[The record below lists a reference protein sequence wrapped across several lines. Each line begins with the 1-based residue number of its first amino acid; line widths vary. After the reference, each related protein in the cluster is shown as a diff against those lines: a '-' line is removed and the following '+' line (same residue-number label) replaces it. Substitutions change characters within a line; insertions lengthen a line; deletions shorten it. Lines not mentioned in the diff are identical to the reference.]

1 MKIKEKYQTD
11 DYLGEGVQKTSLF
24 ISGGF
29 LVLFI
34 LLAFLMPEFTTKV
47 VNNSF
52 NFSATYFGL
61 FWQLLMLATLIVGL
75 ILMFTRYGRVKLGKK
90 EEPQFSNFRWIAMV
104 LTTLLASGGVFWA
117 ASEPMSHYITTPPLF
132 SAENLSEWDRAIPG
146 LAQAFFHWGFSAWAV
161 LGTVATIV
169 LMYAHYHKGMPLKPR
184 TILYPIFGDKI
195 FKRYNFFGLAA
206 DVTSIIA
213 VAAGTIGAIGFL
225 GLQAAYAFEQ
235 IFGVPSTLF
244 MQIAF
249 IVILITIATISAI
262 TGVDKGIQLLSRF
275 NVAFAVILMIL
286 ILIVGPTLFVLDAFL
301 TAEAFQIQNYIMMSL
316 TRGDTEWLNWWTV
329 FFWGWFIGFGPMMSI
344 FIARISRGRTIRE
357 LIVAVAII
365 SPIVSNFWFATLGG
379 SGVFF
384 EMGEPGIISGP
395 LNDIGQEAAVMAILN
410 QLPASSW
417 FAFGFLIITIIFVA
431 TTADSMAYASAVAV
445 TGNDDPSKYVRVFW
459 ALIFGAVA
467 VALLSIGG
475 GDDSSIGMLQNF
487 IVVSAVP
494 VSILLLPPV
503 WDSVKIANKLAIEQG
518 IKKKEE
524 RDEI

>member
-1 MKIKEKYQTD
+1 MKIKEKYHSD
-11 DYLGEGVQKTSLF
+11 DYLGKGVQKTSLF

-29 LVLFI
+29 LILFF
-34 LLAFLMPEFTTKV
+34 LLAFLTPEFTSKV
-47 VNNSF
+47 VNDSF
-52 NFSATYFGL
+52 NWSAKWFGL

-75 ILMFTRYGRVKLGKK
+75 ILMFTRYGRVKLGKQEK
-90 EEPQFSNFRWIAMV
+90 PHFSNFRWIAMI

-117 ASEPMSHYITTPPLF
+117 ASEPMSHYMTTPPLF
-132 SAENLSEWDRAIPG
+132 SAENLSAWDRAVPG
-146 LAQAFFHWGFSAWAV
+146 MAQAFFHWGFSAWAV

-184 TILYPIFGDKI
+184 TILYPLVGDKI
-195 FKRYNFFGLAA
+195 FKRYNPLGLTA

-244 MQIAF
+244 MQIMF
-249 IVILITIATISAI
+249 IVILIGIATISAV
-262 TGVDKGIQLLSRF
+262 TGVDKGIQILSRV
-275 NVAFAVILMIL
+275 NVSFAVILMI
-286 ILIVGPTLFVLDAFL
+286 IIMIVGPTLFILDIFVA
-301 TAEAFQIQNYIMMSL
+301 AEAFQLQNYLMMSL
-316 TRGDTEWLNWWTV
+316 TRGDQAWLAWWTV

-365 SPIVSNFWFATLGG
+365 SPIVSNLWFATLGG
-379 SGVFF
+379 SGVKF
-384 EMGEPGIISGP
+384 EMENEGLISGP
-395 LNDIGQEAAVMAILN
+395 LGDVGQEAAVMAILN
-410 QLPASSW
+410 QLPMSDL
-417 FAFGFLIITIIFVA
+417 FAFAFLIITVIFVA
-431 TTADSMAYASAVAV
+431 TTADSMSYASAVAV
-445 TGNDDPSKYVRVFW
+445 TGNDDPSKYIRVFW

-467 VALLSIGG
+467 VALLTLGEGSI
-475 GDDSSIGMLQNF
+475 SLLQSF

-494 VSILLLPPV
+494 VSLLLLPPI

-518 IKKKEE
+518 VKRKED